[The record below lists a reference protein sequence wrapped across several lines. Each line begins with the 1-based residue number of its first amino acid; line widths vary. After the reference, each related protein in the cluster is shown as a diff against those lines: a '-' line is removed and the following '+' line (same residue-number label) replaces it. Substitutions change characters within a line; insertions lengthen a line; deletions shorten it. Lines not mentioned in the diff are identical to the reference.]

1 MLSGTKGKL
10 SYLKRAQRKQAILQ
24 KQRLQDIESNKE
36 QVIKVICEALGWD
49 KLEPFAQQMVDN
61 ALASNIVDIKKLT
74 EDLAAWKNNVVSE
87 GN

>member
-24 KQRLQDIESNKE
+24 KQRLQDTESNKE
-36 QVIKVICEALGWD
+36 QVIKVICEALGWT

>member
-36 QVIKVICEALGWD
+36 QAIKVICEALGWT